1 MTLSL
6 MVLVSGCQHEE
17 FMPAEQDVDVK
28 EVYATIE
35 DIDDDQTR
43 TYLSGTDVF
52 WSSGDQIAVFMA
64 NTLRKRFN
72 VTPESIDSKD
82 ATFQYDSQYIITGK
96 NDNIS
101 HNVAYYPF
109 CDVTCA
115 PDGSSYTLGNLTLP
129 STQSYVEGSV
139 GLGAYPMVAV
149 TENTDDVNF
158 CFRNLCGVMQFQLKG
173 YGFVKSVSV
182 KGNRGE
188 VLAGQAVVSAGYG
201 NDPSIAMSAE
211 GTKEVTLDCG
221 ESGVELNET
230 TPVSFFIALPPVQF
244 EGGFTITVTDTW
256 GGSKEYSTTKK
267 NPIGRSK
274 GLRMP
279 AKEYIGVRP
288 PQEGDYIDEY
298 GVNHGQ
304 GIEIDGVVWA
314 PVNCGYKAP
323 TSKSR
328 GFPYGK
334 LYQWGRKYGQG
345 YDGELY
351 VDGNYTDTVT
361 DAVEIL
367 IDSGPVSLEEAQSEN
382 NMIRYYTTS
391 HKINY
396 DWLYP
401 QDDMLWNLGTESNP
415 IKTEYDPCP
424 NGWRVPTYQELKE
437 LKSNFSSWTTNELG
451 QSGLWFSGT
460 SAYFSAVPSIFLSA
474 AGYRYPC
481 AGINAGKASLR
492 GLSGY
497 YWSSDPSS
505 TFAAD
510 LTFGTTTANMYGNY
524 RSYGY
529 SVRCVRDKSGLVPVT
544 SVTLNSSSL
553 TLTVGKT
560 ATVTATISPSNANHK
575 SAYWW
580 SEDESIATVDSNGKI
595 TAVAEGTTTII
606 AMAGMQ
612 TAQCEVTVVAESV
625 VDMSLSGTANSYIVS
640 QKGAYKFKAVKGNS
654 SESVGAVSSA
664 EVLWETFGTD
674 VTPNVGDLVKNVS
687 YKDGE
692 VTFQTAETFKK
703 GNAVIAAK
711 NASGK
716 ILWSWHIWLTDQP
729 AKQVYY
735 NGAGAMMDRN
745 LGATSATP
753 GDVGALGL
761 LYQWGRKEPFLG
773 SSSIS
778 DDVEAKSTGTWPSA
792 VSSNSANGTIE
803 YAVSHPTT
811 FITSQ
816 SNNCDWYYT
825 GSLSTDNTRWTTS
838 SSSKSIYDPCP
849 QGWRVPDGG
858 YNGAWS
864 MALGSSQSFTDAS
877 LYNSINEGMNFS
889 GKFGSDQTIWYPASG
904 YRSDLAGG
912 LDNVGNSGSY
922 WSASHNGY
930 YAYYHYIYYNG
941 YVHPSSYDN
950 RAYGFSVRC
959 VQE

>member
-1 MTLSL
+1 MILPL
-6 MVLVSGCQHEE
+6 MALVSGCQHEE
-17 FMPAEQDVDVK
+17 LMPAEQDVDVM

-52 WSSGDQIAVFMA
+52 WSSGDQIAVFMT
-64 NTLRKRFN
+64 NTLRKLFN

-109 CDVTCA
+109 CEVTCA
-115 PDGSSYTLGNLTLP
+115 PDGTSYTLSNLTLP

-188 VLAGQAVVSAGYG
+188 ILAGPAVVTAGYG
-201 NDPSIAMSAE
+201 NDPSIAMSPE

-267 NPIGRSK
+267 NPVGRSK

-288 PQEGDYIDEY
+288 PQEGDYVDEY
-298 GVNHGQ
+298 GINHGQ
-304 GIEIDGVVWA
+304 GIEIDGIVWA

-323 TSKSR
+323 TADSK

-345 YDGELY
+345 YSVEYDESEP
-351 VDGNYTDTVT
+351 VT
-361 DAVEIL
+361 IK
-367 IDSGPVSLEEAQSEN
+367 GHVSSEVGQSEENSN
-382 NMIRYYTTS
+382 NFYYYGTYFTNDWITPMND
-391 HKINY
+391 KI
-396 DWLYP
+396 
-401 QDDMLWNLGTESNP
+401 WNTGTEKDP
-415 IKTEYDPCP
+415 LKTEFDPCP
-424 NGWRVPTYQELKE
+424 EGWRVPTYSELNK
-437 LKSNFSSWTTNELG
+437 LRQNVSSKTTNDIG
-451 QSGLWFSGT
+451 VKGCWFSGSKSYAT
-460 SAYFSAVPSIFLSA
+460 SVPRVFFPL
-474 AGYRYPC
+474 AGQRQGTYG
-481 AGINAGKASLR
+481 AIIGR
-492 GLSGY
+492 GSDGY
-497 YWSSDPSS
+497 YWSSIVSDRSQYPY
-505 TFAAD
+505 AAQCLYFMSAD
-510 LTFGTTTANMYGNY
+510 ASM
-524 RSYGY
+524 SYSARATGK
-529 SVRCVRDKSGLVPVT
+529 SVRCVKDKLIPVE
-544 SVTLNSSSL
+544 SITLNQSSL
-553 TLTVGKT
+553 ILSIGNSASLSSAIVPAN
-560 ATVTATISPSNANHK
+560 ATYK
-575 SAYWW
+575 SVYWR
-580 SEDESIATVDSNGKI
+580 SDDTGVATVDVKGNV

-625 VDMSLSGTANSYIVS
+625 VDVSLSGTANSYIVS

-692 VTFQTAETFKK
+692 VTFYTAETFKK

-792 VSSNSANGTIE
+792 VSSNSENGTIE

-849 QGWRVPDGG
+849 SGWRVPNGG
-858 YNGAWS
+858 HNGAWS
-864 MALGSSQSFTDAS
+864 MALGSSQYFTDAS

-912 LDNVGNSGSY
+912 LRNVGNSGSY

-950 RAYGFSVRC
+950 RAYGYSVRC

>member
-1 MTLSL
+1 MRKLYCYMILPL
-6 MVLVSGCQHEE
+6 MALVSGCQHEE
-17 FMPAEQDVDVK
+17 FMLAEQDVDVK

-35 DIDDDQTR
+35 DIDDGQTR

-109 CDVTCA
+109 CGVTCS

-188 VLAGQAVVSAGYG
+188 ILAGPAVVTAGYG
-201 NDPSIAMSAE
+201 NDPSIAMSSE
-211 GTKEVTLDCG
+211 GGKIVTLDCG
-221 ESGVELNET
+221 EGGVELNET

-256 GGSKEYSTTKK
+256 GGSKEYSTSKK
-267 NPIGRSK
+267 NPVGRSK

-304 GIEIDGVVWA
+304 GVEIDGIVWA
-314 PVNCGYKAP
+314 PVNCGYHKDDF
-323 TSKSR
+323 K
-328 GFPYGK
+328 YGK

-345 YDGELY
+345 YEGKLY
-351 VDGNYTDTVT
+351 VNGIESCSYS
-361 DAVEIL
+361 DAMVPIISQESIPMGTGQHSNSSSVFY
-367 IDSGPVSLEEAQSEN
+367 ISTGEN
-382 NMIRYYTTS
+382 NF
-391 HKINY
+391 
-396 DWLYP
+396 DWAYP
-401 QDDMLWNLGTESNP
+401 RSSMLWNGGTEDNP

-424 NGWRVPTYQELKE
+424 TGWRVPTYAELDE
-437 LKSNFSSWTTNELG
+437 LRQHNSLWTTNESDQAG
-451 QSGLWFSGT
+451 YWFSA
-460 SAYFSAVPSIFLSA
+460 SNSYEVPKLFFSAA
-474 AGYRYPC
+474 AYRYYND
-481 AGINAGKASLR
+481 GNAYNR
-492 GLSGY
+492 GDIGN
-497 YWSSDPSS
+497 YWSSKPSRYS
-505 TFAAD
+505 AYLLD
-510 LTFGTTTANMYGNY
+510 IANNNISMRGEF
-524 RSYGY
+524 RSNGC
-529 SVRCVRDKSGLVPVT
+529 SVRCVQDNSDLVPVSSVNLT
-544 SVTLNSSSL
+544 STSL
-553 TLTVGKT
+553 TLSIG
-560 ATVTATISPSNANHK
+560 ATSTLIANISPSNANHK

-595 TAVAEGTTTII
+595 TAVAEGTTTIT

-612 TAQCEVTVVAESV
+612 TAECVVTVVAESV

-692 VTFQTAETFKK
+692 VTFYTTETFRE

-711 NASGK
+711 DASGN
-716 ILWSWHIWLTDQP
+716 ILWSWHIWLTDEPQG
-729 AKQVYY
+729 QEYY
-735 NGAGAMMDRN
+735 NNAGTMMDRN
-745 LGATSATP
+745 LGAISATP
-753 GDVGALGL
+753 GDVGAHGL
-761 LYQWGRKEPFLG
+761 MYQWGRKDPFLG
-773 SSSIS
+773 PSSIS
-778 DDVEAKSTGTWPSA
+778 GGSVAKSTITWPSA
-792 VSSNSANGTIE
+792 VSTSSSKGTVSYVTAN
-803 YAVSHPTT
+803 PTV
-811 FITSQ
+811 FIKAS
-816 SNNCDWYYT
+816 SSPYDWHYSSRNH
-825 GSLSTDNTRWTTS
+825 SLWTTS
-838 SSSKSIYDPCP
+838 DKAKSMYDPCP
-849 QGWRVPDGG
+849 TGWRVPDGDNFG
-858 YNGAWS
+858 VWAKATGNTWGFNHTYNG
-864 MALGSSQSFTDAS
+864 TK
-877 LYNSINEGMNFS
+877 EGMNFS
-889 GKFGSDQTIWYPASG
+889 GKFGSASTIWYPASG
-904 YRSDLAGG
+904 YLSHSSGDVEQ
-912 LDNVGNSGSY
+912 VGIVGRY
-922 WSASHNGY
+922 ISASPFSRGSCSMVFDQW
-930 YAYYHYIYYNG
+930 G
-941 YVHPSSYDN
+941 YVTQLTID
-950 RAYGFSVRC
+950 RAEGNSVRC
-959 VQE
+959 VQEYQVLVL

>member
-1 MTLSL
+1 MLNSAMVNGNKCVVMRKLYCYMILPL
-6 MVLVSGCQHEE
+6 MALVSGCQHEE
-17 FMPAEQDVDVK
+17 LMPAEQDVDVM

-52 WSSGDQIAVFMA
+52 WSSGDQIAVFMT
-64 NTLRKRFN
+64 NTLRKLFN

-109 CDVTCA
+109 CEVTCA
-115 PDGSSYTLGNLTLP
+115 PDGTSYTLSNLTLP

-188 VLAGQAVVSAGYG
+188 ILAGPAVVTAGYG
-201 NDPSIAMSAE
+201 NDPSIAMSPE

-267 NPIGRSK
+267 NPVGRSK

-288 PQEGDYIDEY
+288 PQEGDYVDEY
-298 GVNHGQ
+298 GINHGQ
-304 GIEIDGVVWA
+304 GIEIDGIVWA

-323 TSKSR
+323 TADSK

-345 YDGELY
+345 YSVEYDESEP
-351 VDGNYTDTVT
+351 VT
-361 DAVEIL
+361 IK
-367 IDSGPVSLEEAQSEN
+367 GHVSSEVGQSEENSN
-382 NMIRYYTTS
+382 NFYYYGTYFTNDWITPMND
-391 HKINY
+391 KI
-396 DWLYP
+396 
-401 QDDMLWNLGTESNP
+401 WNTGTEKDP
-415 IKTEYDPCP
+415 LKTEFDPCP
-424 NGWRVPTYQELKE
+424 EGWRVPTYSELNK
-437 LKSNFSSWTTNELG
+437 LRQNVSSKTTNDIG
-451 QSGLWFSGT
+451 VKGCWFSGSKSYAT
-460 SAYFSAVPSIFLSA
+460 SVPRVFFPL
-474 AGYRYPC
+474 AGQRQGTYG
-481 AGINAGKASLR
+481 AIIGR
-492 GLSGY
+492 GSDGY
-497 YWSSDPSS
+497 YWSSIVSDRSQYPY
-505 TFAAD
+505 AAQCLYFMSAD
-510 LTFGTTTANMYGNY
+510 ASM
-524 RSYGY
+524 SYSARATGK
-529 SVRCVRDKSGLVPVT
+529 SVRCVKDKLIPVE
-544 SVTLNSSSL
+544 SITLNQSSL
-553 TLTVGKT
+553 ILSIGNSASLSSAIVPAN
-560 ATVTATISPSNANHK
+560 ATYK
-575 SAYWW
+575 SVYWR
-580 SEDESIATVDSNGKI
+580 SDDTGVATVDVKGNV

-625 VDMSLSGTANSYIVS
+625 VDVSLSGTANSYIVS

-692 VTFQTAETFKK
+692 VTFYTAETFKK

-792 VSSNSANGTIE
+792 VSSNSENGTIE

-816 SNNCDWYYT
+816 SNN
-825 GSLSTDNTRWTTS
+825 
-838 SSSKSIYDPCP
+838 
-849 QGWRVPDGG
+849 
-858 YNGAWS
+858 
-864 MALGSSQSFTDAS
+864 
-877 LYNSINEGMNFS
+877 
-889 GKFGSDQTIWYPASG
+889 
-904 YRSDLAGG
+904 
-912 LDNVGNSGSY
+912 
-922 WSASHNGY
+922 
-930 YAYYHYIYYNG
+930 
-941 YVHPSSYDN
+941 
-950 RAYGFSVRC
+950 
-959 VQE
+959 

>member
-1 MTLSL
+1 MILPL
-6 MVLVSGCQHEE
+6 MALVSGCQHEE
-17 FMPAEQDVDVK
+17 LMPAEQDGDVM

-35 DIDDDQTR
+35 DIDDGQTR

-173 YGFVKSVSV
+173 YGFVKSVSI

-188 VLAGQAVVSAGYG
+188 VLAGPAVVTAGYG
-201 NDPSIAMSAE
+201 NDPSISMSAE
-211 GTKEVTLDCG
+211 GGKEVTLDCG
-221 ESGVELNET
+221 ENGVELNET
-230 TPVSFFIALPPVQF
+230 DPVSFYIALPPVQF
-244 EGGFTITVTDTW
+244 EGGFTITVTDIW

-267 NPIGRSK
+267 NPVGRSK

-288 PQEGDYIDEY
+288 PQEGDYVDEY
-298 GVNHGQ
+298 GINHGQ
-304 GIEIDGVVWA
+304 GTEIDGVVWA
-314 PVNCGYKAP
+314 PVNCGYHETDFK
-323 TSKSR
+323 
-328 GFPYGK
+328 YGK
-334 LYQWGRKYGQG
+334 MYQWGRKYGQG
-345 YDGELY
+345 FEGEFYDGDWNQTYSDAIAPTIE
-351 VDGNYTDTVT
+351 DGGISAITGQHKNKAGVFFAGTYNY
-361 DAVEIL
+361 
-367 IDSGPVSLEEAQSEN
+367 N
-382 NMIRYYTTS
+382 W
-391 HKINY
+391 

-401 QDDMLWNLGTESNP
+401 QDDKLWGYEGYGSESNP
-415 IKTEYDPCP
+415 IKTEFDPCP
-424 NGWRVPTYQELKE
+424 EGWRVPTYKE
-437 LKSNFSSWTTNELG
+437 LDKLNNNYSSWITDENG
-451 QSGLWFSGT
+451 QSGRWFSGEYAYTET
-460 SAYFSAVPSIFLSA
+460 SSKVFLPA
-474 AGYRYPC
+474 AGERIPR
-481 AGINAGKASLR
+481 GNAYNR
-492 GLSGY
+492 GVYGG
-497 YWSSDPSS
+497 YWSLCPYGSSASYLRLDSD
-505 TFAAD
+505 D
-510 LTFGTTTANMYGNY
+510 VNMYDAG
-524 RSYGY
+524 RAYGF
-529 SVRCVRDKSGLVPVT
+529 SVRCVRDKSELVPVT
-544 SVTLNSSSL
+544 SVTLNSSSV
-553 TLTVGKT
+553 TLSVGKT

-625 VDMSLSGTANSYIVS
+625 VDVSLSGTANSYIVS

-654 SESVGAVSSA
+654 SESVGAVASV

-692 VTFQTAETFKK
+692 ITFQTPDTFKE
-703 GNAVIAAK
+703 GNAAIAARD
-711 NASGK
+711 ASGT

-729 AKQVYY
+729 EAQVYY
-735 NGAGAMMDRN
+735 NNAGTMMDRN

-761 LYQWGRKEPFLG
+761 LYQWGRKDPFLG
-773 SSSIS
+773 SSRISSSI
-778 DDVEAKSTGTWPSA
+778 EAKSTITWPA
-792 VSSNSANGTIE
+792 TQMSSSNGTIE
-803 YAVSHPTT
+803 YAIAHPTT
-811 FITSQ
+811 FITYNSK
-816 SNNCDWYYT
+816 NNDWYYT
-825 GSLSTDNTRWTTS
+825 GTSISDNTRWTTAES
-838 SSSKSIYDPCP
+838 DKSVYDPCP
-849 QGWRVPDGG
+849 TGWRVPGRDGK
-858 YNGAWS
+858 NVWS
-864 MALGSSQSFTDAS
+864 AALNSFSDFYRKYDSA
-877 LYNSINEGMNFS
+877 NEGMNFS
-889 GKFGSDQTIWYPASG
+889 GKLGSDEIIWYPASG
-904 YRSDLAGG
+904 SRSYGG
-912 LDNVGNSGSY
+912 GRLDDVGHGGYY
-922 WSASHNGY
+922 WSASSNTTSGNIFWFNDTSNVSPLST
-930 YAYYHYIYYNG
+930 HYRALA
-941 YVHPSSYDN
+941 HP
-950 RAYGFSVRC
+950 VRC